1 MDQKV
6 LRNAHFMGLGFSM
19 NRKVRSNPLEQC
31 SDGCHREL
39 EEGEKVLGRPPWTI
53 RTFGEECEGSRSN
66 QVSRVLVLTFHGF
79 STR

>member
-39 EEGEKVLGRPPWTI
+39 EEGGNVLGGYPWTTGNLVKSVKGPSEI
-53 RTFGEECEGSRSN
+53 RYQEF
-66 QVSRVLVLTFHGF
+66 
-79 STR
+79 